1 MSLDVELQKKNANI
15 AVLLNSAI
23 MVGRYRGE
31 EIWNEVEKL
40 IDEVPNDTLVLIDF
54 REAMPLQY
62 TFSQYAFGPL
72 LQALNS
78 GRWSRKYVIFQM
90 CEFHKSGFFRGVLKY
105 LGTDLLRK
113 ESEKGF
119 ALAGFYVKLILE
131 GQKSISFIGA
141 LTESQAKVLDI
152 ANGMKVATV
161 RQVREK
167 LDLSEETV
175 VDALRFLV
183 EKYFLVGPATESVA
197 TPTYYSFYNYL

>member
-72 LQALNS
+72 LQDLNS

-90 CEFHKSGFFRGVLKY
+90 C
-105 LGTDLLRK
+105 
-113 ESEKGF
+113 
-119 ALAGFYVKLILE
+119 
-131 GQKSISFIGA
+131 
-141 LTESQAKVLDI
+141 
-152 ANGMKVATV
+152 
-161 RQVREK
+161 
-167 LDLSEETV
+167 
-175 VDALRFLV
+175 
-183 EKYFLVGPATESVA
+183 
-197 TPTYYSFYNYL
+197 